1 MLTKC
6 ILKSQSKRVT
16 RSIEPAEEPAL
27 KLSETDRQCIEAFYN
42 VNRSILRGAG
52 SLIGKAA
59 AVAASGINY
68 LYNDDQLEQ
77 RDPVQIARRHLGVSM
92 FYAAHNVVAG
102 LAMAAGTVLASSRDG
117 VVDLVYRKYG
127 PDAGYLAEKAMGGS
141 HGHGADILVYF
152 DKNGVARQV
161 LVGPPCQ
168 QQPLAI
174 SDASSSCADDLDSRR
189 ESLIS
194 TTTTQQSYRAN
205 SLVFEYNDDSSC
217 PLSSPTTLDS
227 SPAATPPVHP
237 LVSEHSAQSN
247 EPSSI
252 IMV

>member
-1 MLTKC
+1 M
-6 ILKSQSKRVT
+6 KS
-16 RSIEPAEEPAL
+16 
-27 KLSETDRQCIEAFYN
+27 
-42 VNRSILRGAG
+42 AG

-68 LYNDDQLEQ
+68 LYNDNQLQ
-77 RDPVQIARRHLGVSM
+77 RDPVQNAKRHLGVSM

-102 LAMAAGTVLASSRDG
+102 LAMAAGSILASSRDG

-127 PDAGYLAEKAMGGS
+127 PDAGYLAEKALGGS

-168 QQPLAI
+168 QPLAI
-174 SDASSSCADDLDSRR
+174 TDGAVTAAASEQDLYSHRDSLT
-189 ESLIS
+189 S
-194 TTTTQQSYRAN
+194 TTTQQSYQAGG
-205 SLVFEYNDDSSC
+205 SLVFEYNDDYHTSSSTF
-217 PLSSPTTLDS
+217 PLSSPTAIDS
-227 SPAATPPVHP
+227 SPATPPVHP
-237 LVSEHSAQSN
+237 LDSDHTITTQSN
-247 EPSSI
+247 EPSI